1 MIRPVHL
8 RRFLKHNNIL
18 VITPKKA
25 QTLLIA
31 DKEELKKIILE
42 TMNQHVNPMVESSS
56 SHEIRNAKR

>member
-42 TMNQHVNPMVESSS
+42 TMNQHGNPMVESSS
-56 SHEIRNAKR
+56 LHEIRNAKR

>member
-1 MIRPVHL
+1 MLRPVHL

-42 TMNQHVNPMVESSS
+42 TMNQHGNPMVESSS
-56 SHEIRNAKR
+56 LHEIRNAKR